1 MSRRTPWVV
10 EKVGTEQ
17 GDDLQK
23 HLGEYTSDRINH
35 KAGGEAP
42 ALSCAALTPALGLAS
57 DFASA
62 LLQNGVDQLQFL
74 VQRAGKRS
82 ELFHDGLRVDDGDP
96 PGKLT
101 LHFLGLGVMY
111 DDLIMGL
118 FAFNGT
124 CPLSNIRIK
133 LYAAA
138 TVMYSRLTVG
148 FIPGSPAPRKIASH
162 GGIYC
167 W

>member
-1 MSRRTPWVV
+1 MV
-10 EKVGTEQ
+10 
-17 GDDLQK
+17 
-23 HLGEYTSDRINH
+23 
-35 KAGGEAP
+35 
-42 ALSCAALTPALGLAS
+42 CAWTTAT
-57 DFASA
+57 
-62 LLQNGVDQLQFL
+62 
-74 VQRAGKRS
+74 R
-82 ELFHDGLRVDDGDP
+82 
-96 PGKLT
+96 
-101 LHFLGLGVMY
+101 HFLGLGVMY

-162 GGIYC
+162 GGIYL
-167 W
+167 